1 MQLLKLSDSV
11 NFMRLRFPAMVL
23 STLLILGSFVS
34 LGVNSLN
41 WGLDFTGGT
50 LIEVGYE
57 DAANLSDIRG
67 KLNDANFGDAI
78 VQNFGSSQDVLI
90 RISPRDGVK
99 AVTIGEQ
106 VLEALRADG
115 TAVDMRRIEFVGPN
129 VGEELTEQGGLAM
142 LVALLCILVYVA
154 MRFEWRFALGS
165 VSALTHDVILTLGL
179 FSVLQIEFDLTVLAA
194 VLAVIGYSL
203 NDTIVVCDRIREN
216 FRKIRKGE
224 PVDII
229 NTSLTQTLNRTIIT
243 SLTTVLVLVALF
255 YKGGALIHG
264 FATALLFGVVVGTY
278 SSIYIAS
285 SVALALGISKEDLMP
300 PQVEKEGADLV
311 VGHHPHVSQGF
322 EIYKN
327 VPIFYSLGNF
337 TMWKKNLRKN
347 CYHSFFLNIEIQ
359 DNKLSNINLVPF
371 QINKNGLN
379 LTSKNEFSK
388 KMIELNSFLPK
399 SEKIWQAYLNRINS
413 KGNLFSEHLSFFYN
427 FDEYVYKQVN
437 KYTNLSKKYS
447 DLNYL
452 KNEFQDDFN
461 YKYILDKWQIKNN
474 SNIFSLLKNIFN
486 PLYKVLFIVKKI
498 LIKFKVKIYR

>member
-90 RISPRDGVK
+90 RISPRDCVK
-99 AVTIGEQ
+99 AATIGEQ

-300 PQVEKEGADLV
+300 PQVEKEGADLD
-311 VGHHPHVSQGF
+311 PM
-322 EIYKN
+322 
-327 VPIFYSLGNF
+327 P
-337 TMWKKNLRKN
+337 
-347 CYHSFFLNIEIQ
+347 
-359 DNKLSNINLVPF
+359 
-371 QINKNGLN
+371 
-379 LTSKNEFSK
+379 
-388 KMIELNSFLPK
+388 
-399 SEKIWQAYLNRINS
+399 
-413 KGNLFSEHLSFFYN
+413 
-427 FDEYVYKQVN
+427 
-437 KYTNLSKKYS
+437 
-447 DLNYL
+447 
-452 KNEFQDDFN
+452 
-461 YKYILDKWQIKNN
+461 
-474 SNIFSLLKNIFN
+474 
-486 PLYKVLFIVKKI
+486 
-498 LIKFKVKIYR
+498 

>member
-1 MQLLKLSDSV
+1 MQLLKLSDTV
-11 NFMRLRFPAMVL
+11 NFMRLRIPAMVL
-23 STLLILGSFVS
+23 STVLILGSFVS

-57 DAANLSDIRG
+57 DAANLEGIRAQ
-67 KLNDANFGDAI
+67 LNEANFEDAI

-90 RISPRDGVK
+90 RIAPRDGVK

-106 VLEALRADG
+106 VLAALRADG
-115 TAVDMRRIEFVGPN
+115 TEVDMRRIEFVGPN

-165 VSALTHDVILTLGL
+165 VSALAHDVILTLGL

-229 NTSLTQTLNRTIIT
+229 NISLTQTLNRTIIT

-278 SSIYIAS
+278 SSVYIAS

-300 PQVEKEGADLV
+300 PQVEKEGADLD
-311 VGHHPHVSQGF
+311 PM
-322 EIYKN
+322 
-327 VPIFYSLGNF
+327 P
-337 TMWKKNLRKN
+337 
-347 CYHSFFLNIEIQ
+347 
-359 DNKLSNINLVPF
+359 
-371 QINKNGLN
+371 
-379 LTSKNEFSK
+379 
-388 KMIELNSFLPK
+388 
-399 SEKIWQAYLNRINS
+399 
-413 KGNLFSEHLSFFYN
+413 
-427 FDEYVYKQVN
+427 
-437 KYTNLSKKYS
+437 
-447 DLNYL
+447 
-452 KNEFQDDFN
+452 
-461 YKYILDKWQIKNN
+461 
-474 SNIFSLLKNIFN
+474 
-486 PLYKVLFIVKKI
+486 
-498 LIKFKVKIYR
+498 